1 MAAREKRAN
10 LLAVTTTTANLRRDA
25 RLDVRVPVVII
36 RGKMT
41 LELETLDVSFRGL
54 FLKCPDAPQ
63 LRSLVRLKVTI
74 PNRTI
79 EVHAMA
85 VHVIAA
91 SNDRDAG
98 VGLQFWGLSGSDRQA
113 WEDFVRTLITIR
125 REAAKKAAQDA
136 ISGTHPANTEMN
148 TPSGIRTVSGALSEA
163 PPSPP
168 RVRSK

>member
-1 MAAREKRAN
+1 MT
-10 LLAVTTTTANLRRDA
+10 VTANLRRDA
-25 RLDVRVPVVII
+25 RIDVRVPVVVI
-36 RGKMT
+36 RGKTT

-54 FLKCPDAPQ
+54 FLRCEAPPA

-74 PNRTI
+74 PARTI

-91 SNDRDAG
+91 SDDREGG

-113 WEDFVRTLITIR
+113 WEDFIRALVTMR
-125 REAAKKAAQDA
+125 REAAKKAAHQA

-168 RVRSK
+168 RAQSK